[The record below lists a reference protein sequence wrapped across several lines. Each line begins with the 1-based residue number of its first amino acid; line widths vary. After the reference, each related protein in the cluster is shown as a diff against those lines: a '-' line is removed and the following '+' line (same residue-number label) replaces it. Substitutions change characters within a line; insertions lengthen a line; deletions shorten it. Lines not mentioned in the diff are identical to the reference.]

1 MNALLLQAQP
11 RMTLFTGSSAVA
23 EKLARELH
31 GRIKIEDA
39 GFDWKVLGPDCPP
52 AGAPGRE
59 RLLDYVAY
67 VSDQDA
73 YACSGQKCSAQS
85 MLLAHSSWVQAG
97 LLDRVAALAARRR
110 LADLTIG
117 PVLTW
122 TTPALLAHVKRL
134 LAIPGARVL
143 FGGKPL
149 ADAGAAAIPARY
161 GAIQPTA
168 VFVPLKAML
177 ASPEAY
183 AAATTEVFGP
193 LQVVTEWRDGELPLV
208 LQALERMDNHLTAGV
223 VSNDPVFINSVI
235 GSTVNG
241 TTYVGLRARTTGAP
255 QNHW

>member
-39 GFDWKVLGPDCPP
+39 GFDWKVLGPDCP
-52 AGAPGRE
+52 APGAAGRE
-59 RLLDYVAY
+59 QLLDNVAY

-85 MLLAHSSWVQAG
+85 MLIAHSSWVEAG
-97 LLDRVAALAARRR
+97 LLKRIEALAARRK
-110 LADLTIG
+110 LADLTVG

-122 TTPALLAHVKRL
+122 TTAAMLAHVKRL
-134 LAIPGARVL
+134 LAIPGARLL
-143 FGGKPL
+143 FGGAELK
-149 ADAGAAAIPARY
+149 GHAIPARY
-161 GAIQPTA
+161 GAIAPTA